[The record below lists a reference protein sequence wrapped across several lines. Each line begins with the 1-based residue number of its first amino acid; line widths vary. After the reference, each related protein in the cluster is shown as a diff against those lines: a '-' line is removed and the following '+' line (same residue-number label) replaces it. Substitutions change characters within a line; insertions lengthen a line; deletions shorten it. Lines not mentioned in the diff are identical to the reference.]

1 MALPK
6 IDTPIL
12 RGKVA
17 SSGQDIK
24 FRPFKVKEEKILM
37 LATEGN
43 EFGEM
48 VDACAQIV
56 NNCVQEE
63 NFDAYELPMF
73 DLQDMFLQ
81 IRKQSQ
87 GAEAEFRLI
96 CGNQECRK
104 SVNYTM
110 DLDDFKVEGLEN
122 ESNDFIQVSETMG
135 IKLKY
140 PTAKLGKLVEDLD
153 DATLVAKCIDYI
165 VDGEEQYSIEDE
177 SEADITQFVED
188 LPLDT
193 FNEIRDFFGNMPQLK
208 HTVEFTCKHCGREN
222 KVDINGY
229 EHFFG

>member
-1 MALPK
+1 MALQK

-96 CGNQECRK
+96 CGDQECRK

-135 IKLKY
+135 IKLKN

-165 VDGEEQYSIEDE
+165 VDGEEQFSIEDE

-208 HTVEFTCKHCGREN
+208 HTVEFTCKHCGRAN

>member
-96 CGNQECRK
+96 CGDQECRK

-110 DLDDFKVEGLEN
+110 NLDDFKVEGLEN
-122 ESNDFIQVSETMG
+122 ESNDLNQLSETMG
-135 IKLKY
+135 IK
-140 PTAKLGKLVEDLD
+140 
-153 DATLVAKCIDYI
+153 
-165 VDGEEQYSIEDE
+165 
-177 SEADITQFVED
+177 
-188 LPLDT
+188 
-193 FNEIRDFFGNMPQLK
+193 
-208 HTVEFTCKHCGREN
+208 
-222 KVDINGY
+222 
-229 EHFFG
+229 